1 MPGFTFPPLR
11 GFWLLAVCL
20 LAATAAPAADPSPR
34 QADEAQIRA
43 TAQAYLDALGRGD
56 GKACAALWTPDG
68 DIVDDLGAVLPG
80 RETVATSAPAPAGA
94 PKPQVRISDARIRF
108 ITADVA
114 LEDGTIEV
122 GPAGGTA
129 TLTGRFS
136 ATWVRHEGGWKLAAL
151 REARAAEPSG
161 QAALGELDWMV
172 GDWEIE
178 RKAAA
183 APLVADPPT
192 VSLTVKWN
200 DAKTY
205 LVREMAMGPAAG
217 ASGPRMSISQRIGW
231 DPLTRS
237 VRSWAFGSDGS
248 HAEGTWHRDGG
259 SWIAHVTTV
268 RPDGS
273 QVASINIYTYD
284 GKDRCM
290 WRSIPAHAGAEHAQP
305 MSVTLVRKPGSA
317 AR

>member
-1 MPGFTFPPLR
+1 
-11 GFWLLAVCL
+11 
-20 LAATAAPAADPSPR
+20 
-34 QADEAQIRA
+34 
-43 TAQAYLDALGRGD
+43 
-56 GKACAALWTPDG
+56 
-68 DIVDDLGAVLPG
+68 
-80 RETVATSAPAPAGA
+80 
-94 PKPQVRISDARIRF
+94 
-108 ITADVA
+108 
-114 LEDGTIEV
+114 
-122 GPAGGTA
+122 
-129 TLTGRFS
+129 
-136 ATWVRHEGGWKLAAL
+136 
-151 REARAAEPSG
+151 
-161 QAALGELDWMV
+161 MV

-183 APLVADPPT
+183 AAPLAADPPT

-248 HAEGTWHRDGG
+248 HAEGTWRRDGG

-290 WRSIPAHAGAEHAQP
+290 WRSIPAHVGAEHAQP

-317 AR
+317 PR